1 MNKLL
6 NQIHSK
12 KMSIIVAL
20 PMNSVEMAKAAE
32 KNGADAI
39 KTHIRMVHRASKVE
53 FGTLEQERKALSGIL
68 ESVNVPVGIVP
79 GAALDVSTQ
88 DIKALVDMGFDFFD
102 MFTHFMRPQLFEVPG
117 ISIMGAVDSSY
128 DLPTIWELS
137 RPPIQ
142 MMELAVVPSSGYG
155 ERLSMVD
162 LAKYRQIIER
172 MKVPAIIPSQ
182 RTLTPEDVSYLY
194 EAGAQALLIGVLS
207 TGTDLNELSRQTA
220 AFKEAIEKL

>member
-182 RTLTPEDVSYLY
+182 RTLTPEDVPYLY